1 MVKSRQCS
9 SILLPDCL
17 YFRSGHNYPITMKFS
32 GGKGTA
38 SLVGVLLAVIG
49 KLLLSVL
56 EFPPIF
62 SIATDYL
69 VIGVLFM

>member
-1 MVKSRQCS
+1 
-9 SILLPDCL
+9 
-17 YFRSGHNYPITMKFS
+17 MKFS
-32 GGKGTA
+32 EGKGTA